1 MFVFFNDIDGTISS
15 YTFKSKWIQSD
26 MNVHTIDVIFNQE
39 FDNTQYNC
47 YIQFLRE
54 GETKPSP
61 KLPMTP
67 EIITYGEGTYRG
79 YTFKATT
86 EWYTAIAGTLKASI
100 EIKQYEETG
109 LETNKA
115 YGIVNIPIEQS
126 LSDSPEVES
135 TLTTEEYDSFMAV
148 INAKLNIDDEKV
160 KHIETTFN
168 TENDFAI
175 EVLKKTE
182 EIGKPRLFLA
192 TIATSAANKRN
203 VVGICQKASSGNY
216 VLILDGNGSIKVSNG
231 LTLIPVKFSNL
242 EANLFSFT
250 NGSIANLTITTTLN
264 ATNASVTVATPSSS
278 SNPTTKKYVDDI
290 KTELQDK
297 INGIEAAQNLL
308 DIVKDYQELDE
319 YENKHLLK
327 VDDKIKVLE
336 DENYGNA
343 GTYYKWTG
351 TAWRYIGKDGNYYTQ
366 TEVDNKIN
374 VLKAQ
379 IDSLITLIN
388 TLTSSNVS
396 YKED

>member
-1 MFVFFNDIDGTISS
+1 MFVFFNDIDGTISR

-26 MNVHTIDVIFNQE
+26 MNVHTIDVIFNRE

-54 GETKPSP
+54 GESKPSP
-61 KLPMTP
+61 KLLMTP

-135 TLTTEEYDSFMAV
+135 TITKEEYDSFMAV
-148 INAKLNIDDEKV
+148 LNAKLNIDDEKV
-160 KHIETTFN
+160 YSFETDFNTRYLFALECIKHKIANTTHKLYIGKVQGLLYFGIVDKNGTKVTIVNGNGEIYLTNGKEDLSVTIDNLANDVLESTTATIETLTVRSL
-168 TENDFAI
+168 D
-175 EVLKKTE
+175 
-182 EIGKPRLFLA
+182 
-192 TIATSAANKRN
+192 
-203 VVGICQKASSGNY
+203 ASEG
-216 VLILDGNGSIKVSNG
+216 
-231 LTLIPVKFSNL
+231 F
-242 EANLFSFT
+242 
-250 NGSIANLTITTTLN
+250 
-264 ATNASVTVATPSSS
+264 VTVATPSANN
-278 SNPTTKKYVDDI
+278 NPTTRKYVDDI

-297 INGIEAAQNLL
+297 IDGIEAAQNLL
-308 DIVKDYQELDE
+308 DIVGTYKTGDD
-319 YENKHLLK
+319 NLLGYPTINLK
-327 VDDKIKVLE
+327 KNDKIKVLQ

-343 GTYYKWTG
+343 GTYYKWNGQT
-351 TAWRYIGKDGNYYTQ
+351 WVYIGKDGIYYTQ
-366 TEVDNKIN
+366 TEVDNRIN
-374 VLKAQ
+374 ILKAQ
-379 IDSLITLIN
+379 IESLRALVT
-388 TLTSSNVS
+388 TLTASNVS